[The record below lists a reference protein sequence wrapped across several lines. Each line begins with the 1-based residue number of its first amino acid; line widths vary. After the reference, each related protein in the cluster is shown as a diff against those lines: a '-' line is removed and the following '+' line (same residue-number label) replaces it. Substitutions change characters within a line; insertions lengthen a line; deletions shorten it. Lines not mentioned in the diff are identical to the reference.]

1 MAQHP
6 ELTRALEKPAG
17 ESFLAGYSTS
27 LRHES
32 RTSEFPSASKQP
44 SYMMDGMTDRPTK
57 ISFGEMRDS
66 SVRGLLVYC
75 ADYAAA
81 TRPRSAVMAG
91 LSDIEPSFIRG
102 ARV

>member
-1 MAQHP
+1 LAQHP

-66 SVRGLLVYC
+66 GVPDQERLALLLDLPKLGDELLDDVIG
-75 ADYAAA
+75 
-81 TRPRSAVMAG
+81 TR
-91 LSDIEPSFIRG
+91 F
-102 ARV
+102 

>member
-1 MAQHP
+1 MIGAMP
-6 ELTRALEKPAG
+6 
-17 ESFLAGYSTS
+17 
-27 LRHES
+27 
-32 RTSEFPSASKQP
+32 
-44 SYMMDGMTDRPTK
+44 DRPTK

-66 SVRGLLVYC
+66 SVRGLLVHC

-81 TRPRSAVMAG
+81 TRSRSAVMAG